1 MESVSDISTA
11 RSPATA
17 RAVLALLRPK
27 QWVKN
32 VVVFAGP
39 AAALKFSEP
48 AACVDAFTAFA
59 AFCLTASAAYAI
71 NDVLDRE
78 ADARH
83 PTKRDRPVASGAIR
97 PVTALG
103 MALVLIG
110 AAVTLVA
117 LRLNPAVLI
126 VLGLYFSLT
135 LSYSL
140 ALKERVL
147 LDVIIIATGFV
158 LRAWVGSLAV
168 GVATSEWLVACVFT
182 LCLFMGFCKRR
193 CELTLLGSAEE
204 AGNHRTTLLRYT
216 PDLLNH
222 LITLSAGVAVITFLL
237 YTLEAG
243 APAPP
248 FHKEHLF
255 FTLPLVVYGIF
266 RFAMLAEV
274 GRYGGP
280 TEILLKDRGMLAVV
294 FIWTVIAL
302 LIAYEAKLLGPG
314 GFESLFGVA

>member
-1 MESVSDISTA
+1 MDSVSDISTA
-11 RSPATA
+11 RSPATV
-17 RAVLALLRPK
+17 RAMLALLRPK
-27 QWVKN
+27 QWIKN
-32 VVVFAGP
+32 IVVFAGP
-39 AAALKFSEP
+39 AAAVKFSEP
-48 AACVDAFTAFA
+48 AALVDAVTAFV
-59 AFCLTASAAYAI
+59 AFCLTASATYAI
-71 NDVLDRE
+71 NDVMDRE

-83 PTKRDRPVASGAIR
+83 PTKCHRPVAAGALR
-97 PVTALG
+97 PIAALG
-103 MALVLIG
+103 VALMLLV

-126 VLGLYFSLT
+126 VLGLYFALT

-182 LCLFMGFCKRR
+182 LSLFMGFCKRR
-193 CELTLLGSAEE
+193 CELTLIGSAEE
-204 AGNHRTTLLRYT
+204 AGHHRSTLLRYT

-266 RFAMLAEV
+266 RFAMLSEI

-280 TEILLKDRGMLAVV
+280 TEVLLKDRGMLTVV
-294 FIWTVIAL
+294 FLWTVIAL
-302 LIAYEAKLLGPG
+302 VIAYEAKLLGPG
-314 GFESLFGVA
+314 GFESLFGAA